1 MPVWTTTPVD
11 AQPSLTLVNW
21 QVMQLPDGD
30 RHFVGYSPQ
39 NREGRTSSAIVE
51 MDLERLQGVTS
62 TGRVYQLIGTP
73 GWNTDAEY
81 VWRRWIAIN
90 DVPQWEDVSKEVWS
104 DHLASKHTPW
114 AVKPQA

>member
-1 MPVWTTTPVD
+1 MPVWTTTPVE

-30 RHFVGYSPQ
+30 RHFVGYAPQ

-62 TGRVYQLIGTP
+62 TGRVYQLIGP
-73 GWNTDAEY
+73 SGWNTDAEY
-81 VWRRWIAIN
+81 VWRRWVVIN
-90 DVPQWEDVSKEVWS
+90 QVTQWEDVSKEVWS
-104 DHLASKHTPW
+104 AHLALKCTPST
-114 AVKPQA
+114 VKPEA